1 MPTRLAEIPTATIT
15 ILLHNTETY
24 TLFFELLQVAIGKRS
39 SLSRTPSPEEWEQLY
54 TTAKEQTLAGIAF
67 AALERL
73 PHSQLPPPRRIR
85 QWAVKADR
93 IRELNR
99 QASRQT
105 AAVWRYFKDNGFH
118 CLILKGQGNAAN
130 YPEHLCALRSP
141 GDIDVWAWPQ
151 GSHHVRTVI
160 EFCQSR
166 KKGEFMYYHNMDFPI
181 LKDIPVEVHYRPTW
195 LYNPLHNHRLQ
206 QWLSDYKH
214 SGQSVEFEGYAIPTA
229 QFNAVFQLLHLY
241 KHIFEEGIGMRQLLD
256 YYMVLQQSSSSMLD
270 TALIKSFGL
279 ERFASAVMYV
289 LQQVFCNDASPDATS
304 WMPYQPDERAGRQ
317 LLSEIMLSGNFGQS
331 DKRYNWAEVTNG
343 SLRYRGLPYAMAR
356 LRHNLHFLASYPSEV
371 IFEPPFRIYN
381 KLWLTLRLWR
391 YE

>member
-1 MPTRLAEIPTATIT
+1 MSD
-15 ILLHNTETY
+15 NTQTY
-24 TLFFELLQVAIGKRS
+24 PLFFELLQVAIGKRS
-39 SLSRTPSPEEWEQLY
+39 SFSHAPSPEEWEQLY

-93 IRELNR
+93 IRELNS

-195 LYNPLHNHRLQ
+195 LYNPLHNKHLQ
-206 QWLSDYKH
+206 AWFDEYKD
-214 SGQSVEFEGYAIPTA
+214 SGDFMEYDGYAIPSA
-229 QFNAVFQLLHLY
+229 RFNAIFQLLHLY

-256 YYMVLQQSSSSMLD
+256 YYMVLKKEPL
-270 TALIKSFGL
+270 TVRGKEGIPFGL
-279 ERFASAVMYV
+279 TRFSRAVMYV
-289 LQQVFCNDASPDATS
+289 LREVFGADDAL
-304 WMPYQPDERAGRQ
+304 MPCPPDEKSGRQ
-317 LLSEIMLSGNFGQS
+317 LLSEIMHSGNFGQH
-331 DKRYNWAEVTNG
+331 DERYNWAEVTNG

-371 IFEPPFRIYN
+371 LFEPPFRIYN

>member
-1 MPTRLAEIPTATIT
+1 MSD
-15 ILLHNTETY
+15 NTQTY

-39 SLSRTPSPEEWEQLY
+39 SLSHTPSPEEWERLY

-130 YPEHLCALRSP
+130 YPEHLCGLRSP

-195 LYNPLHNHRLQ
+195 LYNPLHNKHLQ
-206 QWLSDYKH
+206 AWFDEYKD
-214 SGQSVEFEGYAIPTA
+214 SGDFMEYDGYAIPSA
-229 QFNAVFQLLHLY
+229 RFNAIFQLLHLY

-256 YYMVLQQSSSSMLD
+256 YFMVLKKEPL
-270 TALIKSFGL
+270 TVRGKEGIPFGL
-279 ERFASAVMYV
+279 TRFSRAVMYV
-289 LQQVFCNDASPDATS
+289 LREVFGADDAL
-304 WMPYQPDERAGRQ
+304 MPCPPDEKSGRQ
-317 LLSEIMLSGNFGQS
+317 LLSEIMYSGNFGQH
-331 DKRYNWAEVTNG
+331 DERYNWAEVTNG

-371 IFEPPFRIYN
+371 LFEPPFRIYN